1 MQSRHYQH
9 YSKLDVP
16 VVFEEKLADDQRVA
30 ASAHAGGVSFAT
42 DPDTCNL
49 KSASSS
55 RAAQAGDVPAW
66 QQDAGYASPKSE
78 LAFQEQSALI
88 QSLNYIGRHGVIID
102 KSAKVLLGTVG
113 WVTHVTSLATL
124 NVSGRR
130 LWCLARQSQSEF
142 EIAIG
147 TTLGNATLDDTPVA
161 LRDLD
166 GWVQHY
172 VILRRVGFHNPD
184 SLLVFLPH
192 SPQVVARK
200 IAELALQMS
209 LSETEICILTY
220 FMEGQPDHQIAE
232 KVGMSV
238 ADLKKVTRDLVG
250 KFSVR
255 QKSDIIRLL
264 SSAI

>member
-1 MQSRHYQH
+1 MQSRHHQH
-9 YSKLDVP
+9 YSELDMP
-16 VVFEEKLADDQRVA
+16 VVSDENVAEDRRVA
-30 ASAHAGGVSFAT
+30 ASKHAGGVSFAT
-42 DPDTCNL
+42 GANTCNPDTT
-49 KSASSS
+49 SSP

-78 LAFQEQSALI
+78 LAFQERNALI

-102 KSAKVLLGTVG
+102 DSAKVLLGTVG
-113 WVTHVTSLATL
+113 WVTHVGSLATL
-124 NVSGRR
+124 NVNGRR
-130 LWCLARQSQSEF
+130 LCCLARQSQLEF

-192 SPQVVARK
+192 SPQIVGRK
-200 IAELALQMS
+200 IAELALQLS
-209 LSETEICILTY
+209 LTETEVGILQY

-232 KVGMSV
+232 KVGISI